1 MEKHQREWI
10 LGVRGEHAVAVATG
24 LVSVVNDGCDEPA
37 EFDISRKLRMNK
49 LCLVLS
55 SSKLMM
61 VAEVSEYE
69 FKEMV
74 GNGKPSSALEA
85 G

>member
-1 MEKHQREWI
+1 M
-10 LGVRGEHAVAVATG
+10 
-24 LVSVVNDGCDEPA
+24 VNGGCDEPA

-49 LCLVLS
+49 LCLVPS

-69 FKEMV
+69 FERDGRKCETEL
-74 GNGKPSSALEA
+74 GTGSWLT
-85 G
+85 